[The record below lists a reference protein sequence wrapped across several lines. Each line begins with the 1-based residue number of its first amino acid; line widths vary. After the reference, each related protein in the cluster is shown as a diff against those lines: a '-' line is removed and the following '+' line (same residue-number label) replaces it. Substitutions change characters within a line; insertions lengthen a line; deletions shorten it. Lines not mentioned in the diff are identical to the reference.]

1 MQPEPSGSSVRPS
14 NSGSTVLRGELSQRH
29 KRKACGDD
37 SRKKFLKVSADFVA
51 SPQTAYQRL
60 DVSDVSTVVTAVN
73 GVTSDPAPI
82 AFKRG
87 TVKDEKIYLDL
98 KDGQLTQDL
107 EKYITR
113 FGGIVEKFLSKDI
126 TCVVTS
132 RINPN
137 DMKAEDAVLKKEAFS
152 PCPAEKPKPGRIVQM
167 LIYNYCIGFY

>member
-14 NSGSTVLRGELSQRH
+14 NGGSTVLEGETSQRL
-29 KRKACGDD
+29 KRKACGDV
-37 SRKKFLKVSADFVA
+37 SRKKFLKVSADVVA
-51 SPQTAYQRL
+51 SPQPAYHRL
-60 DVSDVSTVVTAVN
+60 DVSDASAVVTAVN
-73 GVTSDPAPI
+73 GVASGPAPI

-87 TVKDEKIYLDL
+87 TVKNEKIYLDL

-137 DMKAEDAVLKKEAFS
+137 DMKVEDAVLKKEAFS
-152 PCPAEKPKPGRIVQM
+152 PHTAEKSKPGRLILM
-167 LIYNYCIGFY
+167 LIL